1 MSYVDPANS
10 KVLYGARP
18 EVLADG
24 THAGVVKVR
33 LRDDQNNPVS
43 GRRVELHA
51 NPTTATITQPG
62 LTNAEG
68 TAVGY
73 VRSDVTGPVTIS
85 ARVIPV
91 DA

>member
-10 KVLYGARP
+10 KVLRGTKP

-24 THAGVVKVR
+24 VQAGVVKVR
-33 LRDDQNNPVS
+33 LRDDKNNPVP
-43 GRRVELHA
+43 GRRVELLA
-51 NPTTATITQPG
+51 DPDTVTITQPG
-62 LTNAEG
+62 ITDAEG
-68 TAVGY
+68 SAIGY